1 MQIQNVFYFLI
12 FSYYCLKFL
21 MSPGIQMKSP
31 LDKTQHVLFDGPE
44 ACWIIMFSTGLLAF
58 QTAWVVD
65 VMAVRL
71 FMLEIL
77 CIVGM
82 FVVKRQPVWTIPL
95 LLYVAYLIW
104 ILAGCVY
111 SPAPIYGIRVFLK
124 YLFPFLMTLFASA
137 AVRHKET
144 FLKAG
149 KGAMLMAFIS
159 FLIWIIPDAPSL
171 FPGVFWYSTARAV
184 NYISMFI
191 LALTLFYY
199 TNEKN
204 KYLFYTIVF
213 MTPCFI
219 WVYRSSILGTFVAIS
234 AFYFII
240 YRIRAFPLIFS
251 FFIAGILAVFLI
263 PSLHNKMFKA
273 DRTVTL
279 EQFERGE
286 VTMDYVETNA
296 RQATWNHLE
305 KKLYKGHEIVG
316 SGTGAVQQYLYTHYI
331 FGGVRAPHS
340 DFVQIRCDN
349 GIIGLALYVIM
360 VLAIFLHC
368 FRTYWVYGYTPIKI
382 SALTAGASMLGVFAT
397 LYSENTVNYSM
408 CTLSMPFGFYGM
420 MLGMIKGE
428 QERNE

>member
-1 MQIQNVFYFLI
+1 
-12 FSYYCLKFL
+12 
-21 MSPGIQMKSP
+21 MKSP

>member
-1 MQIQNVFYFLI
+1 
-12 FSYYCLKFL
+12 

-77 CIVGM
+77 CVVGM

-286 VTMDYVETNA
+286 VTMDHVETNA